1 MEDYNEIVA
10 YKTQLYSAIKKIQY
24 FDIEDIKGS
33 KKIQAFQTSCN
44 ELLDTLNNI
53 IELDNVINN
62 FKKFETLDADGLKNN
77 KSAAKFKDKKSSF
90 YTELLSNRKEMEDKF
105 YKQMEIYSKQNKYI
119 CDAENVFS
127 KGFSASD
134 RKKYWE
140 MSNDLRHM
148 LNEDKVNIP
157 IERKEPES
165 FTNATSHDSH
175 LNEADKIEENTKF
188 KMEQLDRLEES
199 YNGLKLAIEEHPSK
213 ELLGDV
219 KKEVAEIKKALPP
232 KVISASKDVINKLK
246 NSQNLSIDLEQIN
259 DVMHT
264 TRSFSGEDGKLQKLN
279 QKYEELSAL
288 LSAAIEEERKNT
300 NSLADDSKINQT
312 KVEYATKAVDTYSA
326 KLHSVQVEGKTG
338 ELPIEYTQMKKKLSQ
353 MSSLENLEMNN
364 VQVLDEGGLSR

>member
-24 FDIEDIKGS
+24 FSIEDIKGS

-77 KSAAKFKDKKSSF
+77 KFAAKFKDKKSSF
-90 YTELLSNRKEMEDKF
+90 YTELRSNRKEMEDKF

-157 IERKEPES
+157 IERKEPAS

-175 LNEADKIEENTKF
+175 LNEADKIKENTKF
-188 KMEQLDRLEES
+188 K
-199 YNGLKLAIEEHPSK
+199 I
-213 ELLGDV
+213 
-219 KKEVAEIKKALPP
+219 EVAEIKKALPP

-279 QKYEELSAL
+279 QKFEELSAL

>member
-90 YTELLSNRKEMEDKF
+90 YTELRSNRKEMEDKF

-279 QKYEELSAL
+279 QKFEELSTL